1 MIYQA
6 VLCFLQTG
14 ITIAVLIMLKV
25 QMPSKS
31 LVTSVPILDFAIT
44 LFLITYCADMLALLV
59 SSIAKTTTTAM
70 TIMPFLLIVQLLF
83 SGLYFNIPEKAMPLT
98 NMTTTKW
105 GMTAICA
112 QGDYNS
118 LPMVSLWNNAYKL
131 KHVEIDGKEPFEP
144 VFTYIENNNLREPL
158 LMKSAQLS
166 QKPEFNFDSLIVYKC
181 WAWLIAWTLIYVII
195 ATLILEFIDK
205 DRR

>member
-1 MIYQA
+1 
-6 VLCFLQTG
+6 
-14 ITIAVLIMLKV
+14 
-25 QMPSKS
+25 
-31 LVTSVPILDFAIT
+31 
-44 LFLITYCADMLALLV
+44 
-59 SSIAKTTTTAM
+59 
-70 TIMPFLLIVQLLF
+70 
-83 SGLYFNIPEKAMPLT
+83 
-98 NMTTTKW
+98 
-105 GMTAICA
+105 MTAICA

-144 VFTYIENNNLREPL
+144 VFTYIEENDLREPL

-166 QKPEFNFDSLIVYKC
+166 QKPEFKFDSLVVYKC